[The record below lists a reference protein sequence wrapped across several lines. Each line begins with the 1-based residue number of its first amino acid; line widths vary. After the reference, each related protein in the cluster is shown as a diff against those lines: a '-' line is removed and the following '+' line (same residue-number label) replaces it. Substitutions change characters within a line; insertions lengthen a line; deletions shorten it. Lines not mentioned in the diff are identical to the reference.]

1 MAKDAVALIKADHRK
16 VEKLF
21 KEFEQTGGE
30 KRKQDLVEE
39 ICTELEAH
47 ATIEEEVFY
56 PAVASKVKKSEEEI
70 VREAVE
76 EHHLVKITIGEL
88 RKMRPSDPQF
98 DGKVTVLI
106 ENVRHHVEEE
116 EQEMLPEAEEVL
128 GERRLSELGEQVMER
143 KRQLG
148 VA

>member
-21 KEFEQTGGE
+21 KEFERTGGE
-30 KRKQDLVEE
+30 KRKQDLVYE

-47 ATIEEEVFY
+47 ARIEEEIFY
-56 PAVASKVKKSEEEI
+56 PAVASKVKKSEEEMI
-70 VREAVE
+70 KEAVE
-76 EHHLVKITIGEL
+76 EHHLVKVTIGEL
-88 RKMRPSDPQF
+88 RQMRSSDPQF
-98 DGKVTVLI
+98 DAKVTVLI

-128 GERRLSELGEQVMER
+128 GEGRLAELGEKVMER

>member
-47 ATIEEEVFY
+47 AKIEEEIFGAPEV
-56 PAVASKVKKSEEEI
+56 
-70 VREAVE
+70 
-76 EHHLVKITIGEL
+76 
-88 RKMRPSDPQF
+88 
-98 DGKVTVLI
+98 
-106 ENVRHHVEEE
+106 NVGAL
-116 EQEMLPEAEEVL
+116 QVL
-128 GERRLSELGEQVMER
+128 G
-143 KRQLG
+143 
-148 VA
+148 A